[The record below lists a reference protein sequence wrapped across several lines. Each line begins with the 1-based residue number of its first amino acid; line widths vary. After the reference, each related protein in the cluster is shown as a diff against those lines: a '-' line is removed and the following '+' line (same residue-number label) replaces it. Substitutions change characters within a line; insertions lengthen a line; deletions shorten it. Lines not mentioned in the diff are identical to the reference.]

1 MFLGGCGKKRYVSNW
16 VNLGV
21 FTGVHSMLLGESGE
35 PRYLSLRSESVPY
48 PLSTSNGL
56 ADLGP
61 NDFNGQLVS
70 VRGLTATDDS
80 REWTRLTVAA
90 SVHR

>member
-1 MFLGGCGKKRYVSNW
+1 MFLDGCCKNRYVSNW
-16 VNLGV
+16 VNRGV
-21 FTGVHSMLLGESGE
+21 LTGLHSMLLGESGE
-35 PRYLSLRSESVPY
+35 PKYFSLRSESVPY

-61 NDFNGQLVS
+61 NEFKGQLDT

-80 REWTRLTVAA
+80 RDWTWLALAA

>member
-1 MFLGGCGKKRYVSNW
+1 MFLDGCCKKRYVSNW
-16 VNLGV
+16 VKTGV
-21 FTGVHSMLLGESGE
+21 FTGVHSMLLGKSGE
-35 PRYLSLRSESVPY
+35 PRYFSLRSESVPY

-56 ADLGP
+56 ANLDT
-61 NDFNGQLVS
+61 NDFKGQLVS

-80 REWTRLTVAA
+80 REWTRLAVAA